1 MLMNDRELLAKTL
14 QAEAGNQGLGGMLA
28 VGSVIRNRMQQ
39 GGSLSD
45 VILAPAQFSAWNKVT
60 GAAGGEQGQDMAALK
75 PSEDAYAAADAILT
89 GNAPDVTGGAT
100 HYYNPSISQ
109 PDWGKEKAGGDW
121 TKIGAHIFGKAG
133 DFRTGAA
140 KMNGTQTPPMQM
152 FQEQQPQQ
160 KPRGLLGGLD
170 QDFAEKLYI
179 AALAGSPNAAQ
190 FAPLVQGIMQRGK
203 ERRAEAK
210 EQRQRNKSLE
220 YLKQRADAG
229 DAMAGQIYSAVS
241 TGVLPV
247 GAGVSEYLT
256 QSFKG
261 NGVTD
266 TTDYKNYSEYV
277 KGMENPI
284 SFKEYMDAKNRKPLQ
299 NKGTYRY
306 DNRIIGEVTFDPNSG
321 EYFETVNGQRVPIDI
336 SKAQPVTDATFA
348 KAIPNYGDFVK
359 LSEGL
364 SEDRTSMDRLQSYMK
379 SIGNTNEGFQ
389 RLGDQMTASL
399 KTLLSGIAGPEWTT
413 LSKEELNAAVAQGQ
427 LQGLIGRFRIET
439 VGGGVMTEQDAL
451 RIIANLGGD
460 VNALQNKEIVAQQI
474 ETLFRG
480 KLKSFD
486 SKRKRHDAAI
496 DALYGGMGFDK
507 VDEYEFDEDIFNL
520 KGSVSDT
527 KTTMTDDQLLSGAQG
542 KTGAA
547 LSQYLQSLSEADFNR
562 LMQLQQ

>member
-190 FAPLVQGIMQRGK
+190 FAPLVEGVMQRAK

-210 EQRQRNKSLE
+210 LQGQVNKTEKFLRSKGRNDL
-220 YLKQRADAG
+220 ADAMLTG
-229 DAMAGQIYSAVS
+229 AIDPSSAITAAVKPAASTAFEAKFNIYKNAMPDATDQEILAAIEGGPDTPAAIRELEIRAERAGLVAGTPEYKKFFETSGLAQEAAAKASGKAGGEARVQAAGAKEDVEFATQLIDDLLNDPALDKVVGPLQGALPNVSSDAVRVQAKIDRLSGQAFIAARQMLKGGGQI
-241 TGVLPV
+241 
-247 GAGVSEYLT
+247 
-256 QSFKG
+256 
-261 NGVTD
+261 TD
-266 TTDYKNYSEYV
+266 
-277 KGMENPI
+277 
-284 SFKEYMDAKNRKPLQ
+284 
-299 NKGTYRY
+299 
-306 DNRIIGEVTFDPNSG
+306 
-321 EYFETVNGQRVPIDI
+321 FE
-336 SKAQPVTDATFA
+336 
-348 KAIPNYGDFVK
+348 
-359 LSEGL
+359 
-364 SEDRTSMDRLQSYMK
+364 
-379 SIGNTNEGFQ
+379 
-389 RLGDQMTASL
+389 
-399 KTLLSGIAGPEWTT
+399 
-413 LSKEELNAAVAQGQ
+413 
-427 LQGLIGRFRIET
+427 
-439 VGGGVMTEQDAL
+439 
-451 RIIANLGGD
+451 
-460 VNALQNKEIVAQQI
+460 
-474 ETLFRG
+474 
-480 KLKSFD
+480 
-486 SKRKRHDAAI
+486 SKRAEAAYS
-496 DALYGGMGFDK
+496 LLMNTRLS
-507 VDEYEFDEDIFNL
+507 DEDYR
-520 KGSVSDT
+520 
-527 KTTMTDDQLLSGAQG
+527 
-542 KTGAA
+542 AA
-547 LSQYLQSLSEADFNR
+547 LMEFKDAVQAGYNR
-562 LMQLQQ
+562 LMAQAQAGEPASSQGQQQPTTVNDDPAGLR

>member
-1 MLMNDRELLAKTL
+1 LFGYHNRPDGAFSNVKVSEMP
-14 QAEAGNQGLGGMLA
+14 
-28 VGSVIRNRMQQ
+28 VG
-39 GGSLSD
+39 D
-45 VILAPAQFSAWNKVT
+45 VIDFTDPSGTYGRWVKSQLGYTATPVGAYQVVGTTLRDAVKALGIDPKQKFDKATQDKIGQYILKTQGTGAWEGYGKGGASMDNKPAQ
-60 GAAGGEQGQDMAALK
+60 MA
-75 PSEDAYAAADAILT
+75 
-89 GNAPDVTGGAT
+89 
-100 HYYNPSISQ
+100 Q
-109 PDWGKEKAGGDW
+109 P
-121 TKIGAHIFGKAG
+121 
-133 DFRTGAA
+133 
-140 KMNGTQTPPMQM
+140 QQ
-152 FQEQQPQQ
+152 QQPQ
-160 KPRGLLGGLD
+160 GLLGGILGGQGIGGALGLND
-170 QDFAEKLYI
+170 DFRDKLAMAI
-179 AALAGSPNAAQ
+179 MAGSGDPRLQ
-190 FAPLVQGIMQRGK
+190 PLIQMRAESLK
-203 ERRAEAK
+203 ERRAETK

-229 DAMAGQIYSAVS
+229 DAMAGQIYGAVS

-256 QSFKG
+256 QSLKG
-261 NGVTD
+261 NGITD

-284 SFKEYMDAKNRKPLQ
+284 SFKEYMDAKDLQPIQ

-306 DNRIIGEVTFDPNSG
+306 DNRIIGEVMFDPNKG
-321 EYFETVNGQRVPIDI
+321 EFFETVNGQRVPIDI

-399 KTLLSGIAGPEWTT
+399 KTLLSGIAGPEWTS

-507 VDEYEFDEDIFNL
+507 VDEYEFDEDVFNL
-520 KGSVSDT
+520 RGSVSDG
-527 KTTMTDDQLLSGAQG
+527 KATMTDDQLLYGAQG